1 MGLSIRSERKTIK
14 TLFNLSM
21 RRRSLSMPTRSELP
35 SKPTRKQ
42 RQEAKAPRAG
52 QSAVYVPYRRR
63 SATGAVRVAPALV
76 PAWQSWHSERRFD
89 G

>member
-1 MGLSIRSERKTIK
+1 
-14 TLFNLSM
+14 
-21 RRRSLSMPTRSELP
+21 MPTGDSRTPVGPRPEAEADA
-35 SKPTRKQ
+35 
-42 RQEAKAPRAG
+42 EAKAPRTD
-52 QSAVYVPYRRR
+52 QSAVYVAYRRR

>member
-1 MGLSIRSERKTIK
+1 
-14 TLFNLSM
+14 
-21 RRRSLSMPTRSELP
+21 MPTGGSRTP
-35 SKPTRKQ
+35 VGPRPKAQ
-42 RQEAKAPRAG
+42 AEAKAPRAE